1 MKRSI
6 VLWILIIA
14 AIPFAFYLGEKNK
27 EEKAKP
33 VLNQAPP
40 TAAISK
46 RKLYWFVPDGMRA
59 DPELFNVF
67 RWAEEGKLPNIKK
80 MMERGTYGY
89 CKPAFPSHTPANFA
103 TLFTGAYPEV
113 HGVNDGPM
121 RAEGVPL
128 SQIAVSGFSSPAKKV
143 EPIWVTLEKSLACPI
158 TLLSVPGS
166 TPPELK
172 NGITIRGRWGRW
184 GADFHSVNFQDDAEK
199 TFAAA
204 DKKAA
209 RLFFTGP
216 QLTQRI
222 AKQPAQGWEA
232 LPKSFSPPF
241 EAPLVAWGATNYACI
256 LDSTDNQ
263 ATDYDIVII
272 SADKKT
278 SRCSLKHG
286 GWSEWLP
293 LSLVWQI
300 PGQSLSK
307 EVAVSVKIKV
317 IALHTNGLFRL
328 RFVYSNLNQHL
339 TEPESVAAELLQGVG
354 PMVDFVDNFPPQ
366 LIFYPEDKATFV
378 EEADLSLDWHA
389 RAATFLLR
397 QHHPEVYIQNIYTP
411 NQMLTSRWW
420 MGNIDPKS
428 ARYND
433 VDEIARAKLW
443 DEVHSLYKKLDA
455 IVGNMLAEADANT
468 FVVLSS
474 DHGAVPLNTN
484 VRLNNLFAREGLL
497 KFTTDAATGERN
509 IDWAA
514 SKAVFLQMHNVYLN
528 PNGLGG
534 NWQRS
539 SGAEYDQLR
548 ARVKDLLVHLAD
560 DKGVSPLDRIVESE
574 NVAREL
580 HLMPE
585 RAGDLIL
592 ANRAGYGWTEEMT
605 DDLKIFST
613 PLITG
618 YKQAIVSDNEKGL
631 WTPFMIVGPGVKK
644 ANSLG
649 ETPINMVDQYPTLLR
664 ALAVKPSP
672 WVQGK
677 NVQQAW
683 ENP

>member
-1 MKRSI
+1 MKRSF

-14 AIPFAFYLGEKNK
+14 AIPIAFFLAEKNK
-27 EEKAKP
+27 QQTVKP
-33 VLNQAPP
+33 VASPAPSLAS
-40 TAAISK
+40 TSK

-59 DPELFNVF
+59 DPELFNIF

-80 MMERGTYGY
+80 MMEHGTYGF

-128 SQIAVSGFSSPAKKV
+128 SQIAISGFSSPAKKV
-143 EPIWVTLEKSLACPI
+143 EPIWVTLEKALSCPI

-184 GADFHSVNFQDDAEK
+184 GADFHSVNFQDDDEK

-216 QLTQRI
+216 QLTQRVT
-222 AKQPAQGWEA
+222 KQPAQGWEA
-232 LPKSFSPPF
+232 LPKSFSPPL
-241 EAPLVAWGATNYACI
+241 EAPLIAWGATNFACI

-263 ATDYDIVII
+263 TVDYDTLII
-272 SADKKT
+272 SGDKRT
-278 SRCSLKHG
+278 VRCSLKHG
-286 GWSEWLP
+286 AWSEWLP
-293 LSLVWQI
+293 LSLLWQI
-300 PGQSLSK
+300 PGQPLSK
-307 EVAVSVKIKV
+307 EVPISVKIKA

-328 RFVYSNLNQHL
+328 RFVYSNVNKFL
-339 TEPESVAAELLQGVG
+339 TEPQSVAAELLQGVG

-378 EEADLSLDWHA
+378 EEADLSLDWHS

-397 QHHPEVYIQNIYTP
+397 QHHPDVYIQNIYTP

-433 VDEIARAKLW
+433 VDDATRAKLW
-443 DEVHSLYKKLDA
+443 QEVHTLYKKLDD
-455 IVGNMLAEADANT
+455 IVGKMLAEADTNT

-474 DHGAVPLNTN
+474 DHGAVPLNTQ

-497 KFTTDAATGERN
+497 KFATDPATGERN
-509 IDWAA
+509 VDWAA
-514 SKAVFLQMHNVYLN
+514 SKAVFLNALNVYIN
-528 PNGLGG
+528 PNGLAG
-534 NWQRS
+534 NWQRPK
-539 SGAEYDQLR
+539 GAEYEQLR
-548 ARVKDLLVHLAD
+548 AKVKELLANLVDERGVRPVERVT
-560 DKGVSPLDRIVESE
+560 ESE
-574 NVAREL
+574 NVTRDF

-585 RAGDLIL
+585 RAGDLVV
-592 ANRAGYGWTEEMT
+592 ANRAGYGWSEEMT
-605 DDLKIFST
+605 DDFKIFST
-613 PLITG
+613 PLVTG
-618 YKQAIVSDNEKGL
+618 YKQAILSDNEKGL

-644 ANSLG
+644 GNYLG
-649 ETPINMVDQYPTLLR
+649 ETPINMVDQYPTLMH
-664 ALAVKPSP
+664 ALAVKPSS
-672 WVQGK
+672 WIQGK

-683 ENP
+683 ENW